1 MILQDD
7 TQKSA
12 EALALQSYIDAAWA
26 TLLPTLT
33 LGPDSASRLGAL
45 EKPNHTWQIIIFS
58 DGLDLHGKIALE
70 RAFLSELVAQQKQAG
85 NVPVEVTAYFRKR
98 IPEVSGGPKLPKE
111 SGSRPSPFGL
121 KVNKRA
127 IPGVRHVIAVASG
140 KGGVG
145 KSTVSTNLA
154 VALASSG
161 QRVGLL
167 DADIYGPSAPTMLG
181 AKASMAVASGGRLEP
196 VLAHGVKVVSFGFLS
211 DAYNPVIWR
220 GPMVSKALE
229 QLFYSVDWGELDY
242 LVVDLPP
249 GTGDVQLTLA
259 ERLPIHGAI
268 VVTTPQDVALIDA
281 HKAVTMFEK
290 LDVPILGLVENMACF
305 TCPSCGHEEDIF
317 GDEGFAEFSR
327 ERRLPVLARIP
338 LNRKIRM
345 GADAGIPAAVDAES
359 DLAKPYFL
367 VSAAV
372 ISKS

>member
-1 MILQDD
+1 M
-7 TQKSA
+7 
-12 EALALQSYIDAAWA
+12 
-26 TLLPTLT
+26 
-33 LGPDSASRLGAL
+33 
-45 EKPNHTWQIIIFS
+45 
-58 DGLDLHGKIALE
+58 
-70 RAFLSELVAQQKQAG
+70 
-85 NVPVEVTAYFRKR
+85 
-98 IPEVSGGPKLPKE
+98 
-111 SGSRPSPFGL
+111 
-121 KVNKRA
+121 
-127 IPGVRHVIAVASG
+127 
-140 KGGVG
+140 
-145 KSTVSTNLA
+145 
-154 VALASSG
+154 
-161 QRVGLL
+161 
-167 DADIYGPSAPTMLG
+167 
-181 AKASMAVASGGRLEP
+181 
-196 VLAHGVKVVSFGFLS
+196 
-211 DAYNPVIWR
+211 IWR